1 MHSRLAWRRAAMSRS
16 RCACRQGQ
24 SHGATASGAACVRRL
39 PGARR
44 ALTGRGAAR
53 GRALLLNAA
62 GTLAV
67 SGGADHTLRLWDL
80 GQQRCLQAF
89 AVHTDSVWALAAP
102 PDLGLVFSGGRDRC
116 VYRRAPRARAGA
128 CAAPPAAQRCVVGP
142 AAEHATA
149 YVVKALIGVARMRTL
164 QRGAYC
170 KVMAGLATQQCLTC
184 TWRCLPLVSCT
195 RQDSRLCHA
204 AHAAAVHAC
213 ATAVRCLAHS

>member
-1 MHSRLAWRRAAMSRS
+1 MHSRPARRRAATCRSRS
-16 RCACRQGQ
+16 ARRQAQ
-24 SHGATASGAACVRRL
+24 SHGAVASGAAC
-39 PGARR
+39 ARR
-44 ALTGRGAAR
+44 ADRSRAAR